1 MTNRRMTEATINAS
15 LDAHL
20 HGAREGDAA
29 EARQLHDMFD
39 QMLTQRELPEG
50 QLWLT
55 DHGRMLLA
63 QMHRELSH
71 CESSG
76 DHLRDEVLD
85 AVQFNTQQGR
95 WQDSCSFVHDLR
107 VAMTVANELCVQ
119 RDAGLSPNV
128 PDAAKTVALRGEFG
142 LDADQLAD
150 TYEQIASRIGGFREI
165 SGCQ

>member
-1 MTNRRMTEATINAS
+1 MTNRRMAESTINAA

-20 HGAREGDAA
+20 HGAREGDAG
-29 EARQLHDMFD
+29 EARQLHDMLD
-39 QMLTQRELPEG
+39 QMLTERELPKG
-50 QLWLT
+50 RLWLT

-85 AVQFNTQQGR
+85 AVQFKPHAGH
-95 WQDSCSFVHDLR
+95 WADSCSFVHDLR

-119 RDAGLSPNV
+119 RDKGMTPSV
-128 PDAAKTVALRGEFG
+128 EEAANTVASRGELG
-142 LDADQLAD
+142 LNADQLAE
-150 TYEQIASRIGGFREI
+150 TYEEIAATVGGFREI
-165 SGCQ
+165 SRC

>member
-20 HGAREGDAA
+20 HGAQEGDAG
-29 EARQLHDMFD
+29 EARQLHELLDL
-39 QMLTQRELPEG
+39 MLTEGKMPEG

-55 DHGRMLLA
+55 EHGKMMLA

-76 DHLRDEVLD
+76 DQLRHEVLG
-85 AVQFNTQQGR
+85 AVQFKPHASH

-107 VAMTVANELCVQ
+107 VAMSVANELCIQ
-119 RDAGLSPNV
+119 RESGTTLSV
-128 PDAAKTVALRGEFG
+128 TEAANAVAERGEFG
-142 LDADQLAD
+142 LNADQLAEV
-150 TYEQIASRIGGFREI
+150 YEEIATTVGGFREI
-165 SGCQ
+165 SGC